1 MGLDAKLTEQ
11 EELRMRM
18 SSRWRKQNPVEFGN
32 RYKKMSFIVY
42 GSVILL
48 GIYVIFFT
56 NFIENL
62 IRAFGL
68 TI

>member
-32 RYKKMSFIVY
+32 RYKKNEFYHLWFGYFI
-42 GSVILL
+42 GHLRHLFSQILL
-48 GIYVIFFT
+48 RT
-56 NFIENL
+56 
-62 IRAFGL
+62 
-68 TI
+68 